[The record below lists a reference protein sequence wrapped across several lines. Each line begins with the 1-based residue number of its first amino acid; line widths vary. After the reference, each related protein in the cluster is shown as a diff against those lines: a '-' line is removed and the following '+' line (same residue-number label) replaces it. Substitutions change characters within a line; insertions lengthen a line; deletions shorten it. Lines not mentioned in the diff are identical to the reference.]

1 MLVDDLC
8 GDDDV
13 ARDTAGA
20 RLRVIGTRAVPQ
32 LLNALRV
39 TGSAV
44 AGAAILKVL
53 EASTDRRAL
62 DAAIELLHD
71 PTTDPKVAAAATAL
85 AGAFLD
91 STDATLALDALSS
104 VLLDERYPD
113 DLRLRAL
120 DALERMPRRIIAP
133 LRKRLA
139 TDPSEAIRRRSAPRS
154 EPGAGSV
161 HPLPSIESIAAGA
174 PADPAALTESVA
186 AAAGTAALPILH
198 RLIEVTRAREESA
211 PASADRAEW
220 RAARGA
226 VHLALAARGSRVA
239 LYDLRET
246 LGAAAGAPLPADFL
260 RAAASV
266 GDATCLEPVAAA
278 LARQPSS
285 IDARDREWRDQLMRA
300 GRAIVARERL
310 TRRHAVMR
318 SILKTW
324 PAVGAALLSAAHGQ

>member
-20 RLRVIGTRAVPQ
+20 RLSVIGTRAVPQ

-62 DAAIELLHD
+62 DAAIALLHD
-71 PTTDPKVAAAATAL
+71 PATDPKVAAAATAL

-91 STDATLALDALSS
+91 STNASLALDALSG

-139 TDPSEAIRRRSAPRS
+139 TDPSEAIRRRSAARS
-154 EPGAGSV
+154 EPGTGSV

-174 PADPAALTESVA
+174 PADPTALTESVA

-211 PASADRAEW
+211 PARADRAEW

-246 LGAAAGAPLPADFL
+246 LGAAGAPLPADFL

-285 IDARDREWRDQLMRA
+285 IDQKEREWRDQLMRA

-318 SILKTW
+318 RILKTW
-324 PAVGAALLSAAHGQ
+324 PAVGTALLSAANDQ